1 MTIFRHHPIARRQVL
16 AGGIAGFAT
25 AIFVTPLMAAQAAT
39 LLIDGDIAAAGG
51 TMQLTDTALSALPQI
66 AFATSTI
73 WTTGEI
79 RFSGPALAAVLQA
92 GGAGTG
98 DLMLHATNDYNVK
111 MPRDMIEAEAPI
123 IATRIGGQPISLRDK
138 GPFWVV
144 FPYDTQARFR
154 SDLALM
160 VSVWQLIEI
169 SVLQK

>member
-1 MTIFRHHPIARRQVL
+1 MTILRHHPITRRQVL
-16 AGGIAGFAT
+16 AGGIAGFCT
-25 AIFVTPLMAAQAAT
+25 AIFMTPLMAAQEAT

-66 AFATSTI
+66 EFATSTV
-73 WTTGEI
+73 WTTGEV
-79 RFSGPALAAVLQA
+79 RFSGPSLASVLQA
-92 GGAGTG
+92 AGAGPG
-98 DLMLHATNDYNVK
+98 DLMLHATNDYTVT

-123 IATRIGGQPISLRDK
+123 IATRIAGQPISLRDK

-160 VSVWQLIEI
+160 VSVWQLIKI
-169 SVLQK
+169 TVLQK